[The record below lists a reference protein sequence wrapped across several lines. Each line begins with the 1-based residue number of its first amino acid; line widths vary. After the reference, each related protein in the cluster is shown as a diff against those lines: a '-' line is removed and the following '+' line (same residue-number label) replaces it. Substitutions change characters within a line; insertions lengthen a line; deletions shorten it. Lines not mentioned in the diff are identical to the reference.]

1 MKGVAI
7 SHDGRLVA
15 VGCYDRIIRIW
26 DVQTG
31 HLVERLRGHGESV
44 RSVTFTPDDKGLI
57 SGSDDRKVKH
67 WDLSPFLQHDARMEP
82 LPPAAFPAP
91 VSTSVLGPNTGV
103 PVKEGG
109 ERGSICLTTFSGH
122 ILDVSSVAVSHDGQW
137 LVSGSDDKNVLFW
150 DVRSAQ
156 AHFALHGHKGWTVSV
171 DMSPTGNLIATGD
184 SEGNIRICK
193 LFYST
198 Q

>member
-1 MKGVAI
+1 
-7 SHDGRLVA
+7 
-15 VGCYDRIIRIW
+15 
-26 DVQTG
+26 
-31 HLVERLRGHGESV
+31 
-44 RSVTFTPDDKGLI
+44 
-57 SGSDDRKVKH
+57 
-67 WDLSPFLQHDARMEP
+67 MEP

-156 AHFALHGHKGWTVSV
+156 AHFALHGYKGWTVSV
-171 DMSPTGNLIATGD
+171 DMSPTGYLFATG
-184 SEGNIRICK
+184 GNDGIGYISFLITHSPVLSILTMHLREIIQTYRSRCTCAKLRDQSSSTVPVRHICI
-193 LFYST
+193 LHDYRFTSQADHDVDRCLPLVY
-198 Q
+198 QHEFFW